1 MIYSRIDCIRIGHE
15 NASEDGLYIHR
26 KTTLDNPLISPMC
39 ARVEVLKQFPEMVI
53 CNSEFDYLRMGAEY
67 AARRFNT
74 LGVSVKLLTYC
85 GCDHGFLDNLGSTV
99 QAEEVCGFMA
109 EEIQK
114 V

>member
-1 MIYSRIDCIRIGHE
+1 
-15 NASEDGLYIHR
+15 
-26 KTTLDNPLISPMC
+26 
-39 ARVEVLKQFPEMVI
+39 MVI
-53 CNSEFDYLRMGAEY
+53 CNSEFDYLRMSAEY

-74 LGVSVKLLTYC
+74 LGVSVKLVTYC

-114 V
+114 M